1 MIVKSNAR
9 GARHAR
15 RSWTRPAVNRIA
27 GSVRRGDVSGTRSD
41 GELLRAIAADRDR
54 RAFEEL
60 YRRYAPWLTARLRGR
75 CADPAMVDDVVQET
89 FLAVWRGKAHY
100 REQAAAADAAGWLW
114 RIGSRRLIDALRGDG
129 ARGRLRQALTR
140 LRHRDEASA
149 EERVLTG
156 VEHGDL
162 AGALTRLSPELRAV
176 LQATVIDG
184 LTTREAAVLLGIPP
198 GTVKTRAMRARKQ
211 LREALA

>member
-1 MIVKSNAR
+1 MSE
-9 GARHAR
+9 
-15 RSWTRPAVNRIA
+15 
-27 GSVRRGDVSGTRSD
+27 TRSD
-41 GELLRAIAADRDR
+41 GELLRAIAVDADR

-60 YRRYAPWLTARLRGR
+60 YRRYAPWLRARLRGR
-75 CADPAMVDDVVQET
+75 CADPGVVDDVVQET
-89 FLAVWRGKAHY
+89 FLAVWRGKARY
-100 REQAAAADAAGWLW
+100 REDGDVAGWLW
-114 RIGSRRLIDALRGDG
+114 RIGSRRLVDVLRGDG
-129 ARGRLRQALTR
+129 ARGRLRQALAR
-140 LRHRDEASA
+140 LRHRDEVSA
-149 EERVLTG
+149 EERVLAG

-162 AGALTRLSPELRAV
+162 AGALVRLSPELRAV